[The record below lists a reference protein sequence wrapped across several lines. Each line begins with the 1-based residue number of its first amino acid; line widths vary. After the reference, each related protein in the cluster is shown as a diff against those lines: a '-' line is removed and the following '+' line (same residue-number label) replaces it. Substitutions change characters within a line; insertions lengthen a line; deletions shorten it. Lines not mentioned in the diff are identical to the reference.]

1 MEGAAAKNERD
12 PQDVHFVQSGL
23 DETGLSL
30 NNIGNFGMYNTG
42 SLDNWTLTMGKSR
55 GRKERLIVIKNR
67 QKTILLKGCG

>member
-30 NNIGNFGMYNTG
+30 NNICMYNAG
-42 SLDNWTLTMGKSR
+42 SLDN
-55 GRKERLIVIKNR
+55 
-67 QKTILLKGCG
+67 

>member
-30 NNIGNFGMYNTG
+30 NNICMYNTG

-67 QKTILLKGCG
+67 RKNILLKGCG

>member
-30 NNIGNFGMYNTG
+30 NNICMYNTG
-42 SLDNWTLTMGKSR
+42 SLDNWTLTLGKSR

-67 QKTILLKGCG
+67 RKTILLKGCR